1 MRKAKN
7 IILLIGIICNSII
20 LLWAVFTGV
29 ISLFH
34 TSSGDSLRYIFFNV
48 ILPAIIMLLL
58 MLAPVLLFIRNL
70 KNKTGKALPII
81 SVIINC
87 IILSLRLFSLFTPAI
102 PQYIIYNKL
111 GLIDTYFVIFISFLS
126 EGGFLFIFG
135 CLSLIIGSVLSLKKA
150 EKQLGN

>member
-1 MRKAKN
+1 
-7 IILLIGIICNSII
+7 
-20 LLWAVFTGV
+20 
-29 ISLFH
+29 
-34 TSSGDSLRYIFFNV
+34 
-48 ILPAIIMLLL
+48 MLLL